1 MTISKKPTPH
11 IHFDTELFKFFEKGK
26 SERELPNWKLCF
38 DSTLKKNSYWEQ
50 WVDEVELWHKEKGG
64 AWKSFGKHPP
74 VYFSKSWLNDDKYTT
89 ESWKRWNQEMTPSL
103 IRSLRE
109 EIEEVYNVQ
118 RRERNRKLAKARK
131 QKDEALAKAKGVSV
145 EDLVFERTSAKTA
158 KHVEKVTEE
167 GMKQLKL
174 AFAYAKYLDDL
185 QKEIDRCRA
194 IIESPDI
201 HRLKLR
207 AGEEGL
213 RVRVDKCIITM
224 GNYFQQ
230 IPEEE
235 SKKTK

>member
-1 MTISKKPTPH
+1 MTISKKLTPH

-26 SERELPNWKLCF
+26 SERELPNWKLRF

-50 WVDEVELWHKEKGG
+50 WVDEVELWHKEKNGS
-64 AWKSFGKHPP
+64 WKSFGKQQP
-74 VYFSKSWLNDDKYTT
+74 VYFSKSWLTGEN
-89 ESWKRWNQEMTPSL
+89 WKRRNSEMTPSL

-109 EIEEVYNVQ
+109 EIEEVYNAQ
-118 RRERNRKLAKARK
+118 RRARNRKLATERK
-131 QKDEALAKAKGVSV
+131 QRDEALAKAKGVTV
-145 EDLVFERTSAKTA
+145 EDIVFERTSSKAAKR
-158 KHVEKVTEE
+158 VEKVTEE

-213 RVRVDKCIITM
+213 RDRVDKCIITM